1 MHEVLSGRAS
11 ERVSDPANVL
21 LAADADSF
29 SALSGLVDQSAPRT
43 GSATTSPT
51 VGMDVTAH
59 PITPTTNP
67 ASLFGH
73 STRHV

>member
-29 SALSGLVDQSAPRT
+29 SALSGLVDQSAPPHRL
-43 GSATTSPT
+43 GHHISNGRNGRHRPSNHSNYQP
-51 VGMDVTAH
+51 GE
-59 PITPTTNP
+59 PIR
-67 ASLFGH
+67 SQH
-73 STRHV
+73 